1 MHWIKTPRR
10 HVAAAI
16 LLSFAI
22 APAVA
27 GEQQATQTAAIVP
40 GSLERESGL
49 PRFLSDADAHV
60 YRTIFRLQDEGKW
73 PEADKAIGRL
83 TDKRLLGHVLAQR
96 YLAPN
101 YRSRYEELAAW
112 LDRYAD
118 HPQAGRLHGLA
129 LNRMP
134 PGAKPPQPP
143 KGVTVREAP
152 VSTEPTSEEDGST
165 EFTEAPA
172 PGLDQSSDTA
182 DTAGVDADQVL
193 AEIVSEAETS
203 TTPPAAL
210 PKLVAGGANR
220 AWVAGLNAWRAEK
233 FTAAAKLFEQVG
245 HATGVDPWVRS
256 AGYYWAARSMHASQQ
271 PKRHTEMLQ
280 AAAQFPRT
288 FYGILARHVLGLDY
302 GLNFEK
308 TVLGPGEIE
317 TLAQHPAIQ
326 RAIALAQVW
335 QYDRADHELRAA
347 AATGGAGPTLSL
359 VALSERIGTPA
370 SSLDLAQRLLKED
383 GTAVDSALY
392 PTMPWASASASE
404 YGIDAALLHALV
416 RQESGFRPRAKSH
429 AGARGLMQLM
439 PATGKFIA
447 KASNIP
453 LSSRDHLFEPSTNL
467 LLGQAYVEHLFRDEN
482 IGANLFKMAA
492 AYNGGPGNLRKWERK
507 SDYRDDPL
515 LFIES
520 LPARETRIF
529 IERVLANMW
538 IYRIRFGQSTPS
550 LDALAA
556 GDWPSYD
563 PQSGIG
569 VASLGG
575 N

>member
-1 MHWIKTPRR
+1 MHWVNTPRR
-10 HVAAAI
+10 HVAAA
-16 LLSFAI
+16 LFLSFAI
-22 APAVA
+22 SPALA
-27 GEQQATQTAAIVP
+27 SEQRTTQTAAIVP
-40 GSLERESGL
+40 GAMEREAGL
-49 PRFLSDADAHV
+49 PRLLSDGDAAI
-60 YRTIFRLQDEGKW
+60 YRSIFRLQDEGRW
-73 PEADKAIGRL
+73 PEADKAITRL

-101 YRSRYEELAAW
+101 YRSRYDELSAW

-118 HPQAGRLHGLA
+118 HPQAGRLYGLA

-134 PGAKPPQPP
+134 AGAKPPQGP
-143 KGVTVREAP
+143 KGATVREAP
-152 VSTEPTSEEDGST
+152 VSTEPASEDDSAN
-165 EFTEAPA
+165 EFSEAPA
-172 PGLDQSSDTA
+172 PALDQSSDTA
-182 DTAGVDADQVL
+182 DAAPGEADQALVDI
-193 AEIVSEAETS
+193 ANDNDSS
-203 TTPPAAL
+203 PAAQAAL
-210 PKLVAGGANR
+210 AKLGSGGAGR
-220 AWVAGLNAWRAEK
+220 AWTAGLNAWRAQK
-233 FTAAAKLFEQVG
+233 YVAAAKLFEQVG
-245 HATGVDPWVRS
+245 HASGVDPWVKS
-256 AGYYWAARSMHASQQ
+256 AGFYWAARSLHASQQ

-280 AAAQFPRT
+280 AAAQHPRT
-288 FYGILARHVLGLDY
+288 FYGLLARHVLGLDY

-308 TVLGPGEIE
+308 TVLGPSEIDA
-317 TLAQHPAIQ
+317 LAQHPAIQ

-335 QYDRADHELRAA
+335 QYDRADHELRTAA
-347 AATGGAGPTLSL
+347 ASGGVGTTLSL

-370 SSLDLAQRLLKED
+370 SSLDLAQRLMKED

-392 PTMPWASASASE
+392 PIMPWPGATASE
-404 YGIDAALLHALV
+404 YGIDAALVHALV

-447 KASNIP
+447 KAANVP
-453 LSSRDHLFEPSTNL
+453 LNSRETLFDPSTNL
-467 LLGQAYVEHLFRDEN
+467 LLGQAYVEHLFKDEN

-492 AYNGGPGNLRKWERK
+492 AYNSGPGNLRKWERK
-507 SDYRDDPL
+507 NDYRDDPL

-538 IYRIRFGQSTPS
+538 IYRIRFGQTSPS

-569 VASLGG
+569 VASIAE
-575 N
+575 

>member
-1 MHWIKTPRR
+1 M
-10 HVAAAI
+10 
-16 LLSFAI
+16 
-22 APAVA
+22 
-27 GEQQATQTAAIVP
+27 QTAAIVP
-40 GSLERESGL
+40 GALEREGGL
-49 PRFLSDADAHV
+49 PRLLTDGDAAI
-60 YRTIFRLQDEGKW
+60 YRSIFRLQDEGKW
-73 PEADKAIGRL
+73 PEADKAMTRL
-83 TDKRLLGHVLAQR
+83 KDKRLLGHVLAQR
-96 YLAPN
+96 YLASN
-101 YRSRYEELAAW
+101 YRSRYDELSAW

-118 HPQAGRLHGLA
+118 HPQAGRLYGLA

-134 PGAKPPQPP
+134 AGAKPPQGP
-143 KGVTVREAP
+143 KGATVREAP
-152 VSTEPTSEEDGST
+152 VSTEPASEDDAAS
-165 EFTEAPA
+165 EFAETPAPA
-172 PGLDQSSDTA
+172 LDLSSETA
-182 DTAGVDADQVL
+182 DAVPSDADQALV
-193 AEIVSEAETS
+193 EIANDNEPS
-203 TTPPAAL
+203 PAAQAAL
-210 PKLVAGGANR
+210 AKIGAGGAGR
-220 AWVAGLNAWRAEK
+220 AWTAGLNAWRAQK
-233 FTAAAKLFEQVG
+233 YVAAAKLFEQVG
-245 HATGVDPWVRS
+245 HAAGADAWVKA
-256 AGYYWAARSMHASQQ
+256 AGFYWAARSLHASQQ

-280 AAAQFPRT
+280 QAAQHPRT
-288 FYGILARHVLGLDY
+288 FYGLLARHVLGLDY

-308 TVLGPGEIE
+308 TVLGPVEIDA
-317 TLAQHPAIQ
+317 LAQHPGIQ

-335 QYDRADHELRAA
+335 QYDRADHELRTAA
-347 AATGGAGPTLSL
+347 AAGGAGSTMSL

-392 PTMPWASASASE
+392 PIMPWSGAAASE
-404 YGIDAALLHALV
+404 YGIDAALVHALV
-416 RQESGFRPRAKSH
+416 RQESGFRPRARSH

-453 LSSRDHLFEPSTNL
+453 LNSRDTLFDPSTNL
-467 LLGQAYVEHLFRDEN
+467 LLGQAYVEHLFKDEN

-492 AYNGGPGNLRKWERK
+492 AYNSGPGNLRKWERK
-507 SDYRDDPL
+507 NDYRDDPL

-538 IYRIRFGQSTPS
+538 IYRIRFGQTSPS

-569 VASLGG
+569 VASIAD
-575 N
+575 